1 MRLVDG
7 SYLFLYHRLGLRRP
21 ERFLATLEYIYR
33 YQADASDDSW
43 IFRYEYQR
51 EPKPPYDYPLSHL
64 HVNATPGTYGGT
76 KPFDRLHLPAGERV
90 TIESL
95 TRHLV
100 DEHGVGPISPNWR
113 ETLARREADW
123 KEIQRRRAL
132 SSED

>member
-51 EPKPPYDYPLSHL
+51 EPKPP
-64 HVNATPGTYGGT
+64 G
-76 KPFDRLHLPAGERV
+76 
-90 TIESL
+90 
-95 TRHLV
+95 
-100 DEHGVGPISPNWR
+100 
-113 ETLARREADW
+113 ARG
-123 KEIQRRRAL
+123 
-132 SSED
+132 